1 MRTIDG
7 KKQRILGVVLEQRA
21 TTTLDASLQLAQTN
35 SYKLITAAQDAL
47 TSATVIKK
55 GDVVGQV
62 DDGLGGTTPVVAT
75 KDLKAVG
82 WSGLTVDIKIGDGG
96 KTVPHSAK
104 AGTVVGEVTVGTG
117 PGQLKAPVALQS
129 DLSEPSFGA
138 KLTRIG

>member
-1 MRTIDG
+1 
-7 KKQRILGVVLEQRA
+7 
-21 TTTLDASLQLAQTN
+21 
-35 SYKLITAAQDAL
+35 
-47 TSATVIKK
+47 
-55 GDVVGQV
+55 
-62 DDGLGGTTPVVAT
+62 
-75 KDLKAVG
+75 
-82 WSGLTVDIKIGDGG
+82 IGDGG